1 MNKNNNMNKETNFS
15 QQTFHRYH
23 ASLLS
28 AVAEVASVSVLW
40 KQPTSEEKINIY
52 QLEALARE
60 NDQEQPLKE
69 GEGFYI
75 VSPEGAIGYCPG
87 GVEYLTR
94 WLFYPCMDEES
105 VREFVEDIYR
115 KLEEIKAEDEA
126 AARAEAEAKAAAE
139 EEAEKA
145 AEQPASAPAAK
156 FCPNCG
162 TPYEEGARFCMKC
175 GTPRQ

>member
-1 MNKNNNMNKETNFS
+1 METNNTPFYR
-15 QQTFHRYH
+15 FH
-23 ASLLS
+23 ANLQS
-28 AVAEVASVSVLW
+28 AVIEASRVCILWRRPEEEIKYNAFQMEQLAKEYDAENPCEEGTFYEVS
-40 KQPTSEEKINIY
+40 I
-52 QLEALARE
+52 
-60 NDQEQPLKE
+60 D
-69 GEGFYI
+69 
-75 VSPEGAIGYCPG
+75 GAIGYCPG
-87 GVEYLTR
+87 AQYLTR

-105 VREFVEDIYR
+105 VREFVEDIYS

-126 AARAEAEAKAAAE
+126 AAKAEAEAKAAAE

-162 TPYEEGARFCMKC
+162 TPYEEGAKFCMKC